1 MILMPLDHTRE
12 FFTNYGSNPLDPQHT
27 TVMLYLARWIT
38 HLCAPIFVFLA
49 GTSIF
54 LQHRHKTTGQLIRLL
69 LTRGLWL
76 SIADLTLVHL
86 VFAFHWQWNIQILEV
101 IWVVGISMM
110 LMSALI
116 PLGVRWNLIIG
127 ISIVALHNASDG
139 LQQGYFGSMSSIW
152 RLLHVPGFLVGM
164 SGHPPIILVA
174 YPLIPWVGV
183 MALGYAFGVVLLKD
197 RDTRITFCLRLG
209 AGMICI
215 FFPLRWSNL
224 YGDPRPWTG
233 ETVWGRTMLSFFNVQ
248 KYPPSLLFLLVTLGC
263 AALLFAGIEEAEKRG
278 IFREIRNVLQVFGKV
293 PFFYF
298 LIHIALIHLFALTL
312 SLVRGQNWRWW
323 VSEFPHG
330 GVVTGHPFGYGYGL
344 PIIFAIWILVIG
356 ICYPVCRWYGRIRRR
371 HWILS
376 YL

>member
-1 MILMPLDHTRE
+1 MLRTSPSSNSATIETTVLAGPRIASIDVLRGIAMILMPLDHTRE
-12 FFTNYGSNPLDPQHT
+12 FFTNYVSNPLDPQHT

-54 LQHRHKTTGQLIRLL
+54 LQHRQKTTGQLIRLL

-116 PLGVRWNLIIG
+116 PLSVRWNLIIG
-127 ISIVALHNASDG
+127 TFIIALHNASDG
-139 LQQGYFGSMSSIW
+139 LQQVHSGLLDAIW

-164 SGHPPIILVA
+164 SGRPPIILVA

-183 MALGYAFGVVLLKD
+183 MALGYAFGAVLLKD
-197 RDTRITFCLRLG
+197 RHARIAFCSRLG

-215 FFPLRWSNL
+215 FFLLRWSNL
-224 YGDPRPWTG
+224 YGDPRPWTT
-233 ETVWGRTMLSFFNVQ
+233 EALWWRTILSFFNVQ
-248 KYPPSLLFLLVTLGC
+248 KYPPSLLFC
-263 AALLFAGIEEAEKRG
+263 
-278 IFREIRNVLQVFGKV
+278 
-293 PFFYF
+293 
-298 LIHIALIHLFALTL
+298 
-312 SLVRGQNWRWW
+312 
-323 VSEFPHG
+323 
-330 GVVTGHPFGYGYGL
+330 
-344 PIIFAIWILVIG
+344 
-356 ICYPVCRWYGRIRRR
+356 
-371 HWILS
+371 
-376 YL
+376 